1 MKQNELTGTHDAT
14 VSSRLEELMGIC
26 QQISILSTARNES
39 TTMYVAELP
48 PF

>member
-1 MKQNELTGTHDAT
+1 
-14 VSSRLEELMGIC
+14 MGIC

-48 PF
+48 PFWAIVSTQCSFLPD